1 MIFVVKTGIKKDRFD
16 TRELREKLYKELMAL
31 PKAMSEVVKDEYTVR
46 HLTRKIYKADR
57 FIFLGRNVNFPIALE
72 GALKL
77 KEVSYRS
84 AEGFAAGEIKHG
96 PISIIDKG
104 TPVFMLMPH
113 DSLFEKMLSACQ
125 ECRARGAF
133 VVAVTTPDGEK
144 QAKDV
149 ADKVLLV
156 PQASEFLQPALN
168 VVPLQF
174 LAYWIAKRL
183 GCDIDQPRNLA
194 KSVTVE

>member
-1 MIFVVKTGIKKDRFD
+1 MGETVK
-16 TRELREKLYKELMAL
+16 M
-31 PKAMSEVVKDEYTVR
+31 EYTVR

-57 FIFLGRNVNFPIALE
+57 FIFLGRHVNFPIALE

-77 KEVSYRS
+77 KEVSYRA

-96 PISIIDKG
+96 PISIIEKG
-104 TPVFMLMPH
+104 TPVFMLMPQ
-113 DSLFEKMLSACQ
+113 DGLFEKMLSACQ

-133 VVAVTTPDGEK
+133 VVAITTPGGEA
-144 QAKDV
+144 QAKSV
-149 ADKVLLV
+149 SDKVFVV
-156 PQASEFLQPALN
+156 PQTSEFLQPILN